1 MLYEDNDMTDLLL
14 KAGAEAD
21 VAAGTD
27 DERPLHTA
35 AQEGFLHGLR
45 VLLDHGADIEARNI
59 DGETP
64 LLIAARWQKY
74 GAVAMLIERGASLRA
89 EDHYGC
95 TVHMLVEQRA
105 DSHLAKLLQ
114 GRRVEEPLLVQ
125 SR

>member
-1 MLYEDNDMTDLLL
+1 MTDLLL

-21 VAAGTD
+21 LAAGPD
-27 DERPLHTA
+27 EERPLHTA
-35 AQEGFLHGLR
+35 AQEGFIHGIR

-64 LLIAARWQKY
+64 LLIAARRQKY
-74 GAVAMLIERGASLRA
+74 GAVSLLIERGASLRA

-95 TVHMLVEQRA
+95 TVQALAAQRG
-105 DSHLAKLLQ
+105 DTHLARLLQ
-114 GRRVEEPLLVQ
+114 GQQTDEPLLVQ